1 MRDDSGSVRNLVIGM
16 LLVAAPF
23 AAAYFLTRSNENS
36 LFLLIIA
43 VFFVGL
49 ALAFAMASGL
59 QQVGT
64 IAFRL
69 SGRSSRDIVVVG
81 LGALSLL
88 TPWSIELAMGHLH
101 QIFGW
106 TNPVA
111 WVLAIGLL
119 LSVTESARPY
129 HGWALAA
136 SGLALLAWVGWAS
149 WLLTTPGFT
158 SLHFSFMPVDLFST
172 GWFAGLGGFLLAS
185 DGYASRQSR
194 DPVPGRPRD
203 VWLLALVPGMGL
215 VRLGFYARGR
225 AWLGAAVLAV
235 AFTAVSAVS
244 DSEFSYWAHYNTMPP
259 NRGRLDVVIGVIAL
273 GLVMLFSWIDTWRSL
288 RQRVVMGDWLAR
300 VRARSREG
308 R

>member
-1 MRDDSGSVRNLVIGM
+1 
-16 LLVAAPF
+16 
-23 AAAYFLTRSNENS
+23 
-36 LFLLIIA
+36 
-43 VFFVGL
+43 
-49 ALAFAMASGL
+49 
-59 QQVGT
+59 
-64 IAFRL
+64 
-69 SGRSSRDIVVVG
+69 
-81 LGALSLL
+81 
-88 TPWSIELAMGHLH
+88 
-101 QIFGW
+101 
-106 TNPVA
+106 VA

-119 LSVTESARPY
+119 LSVMESARPY

-158 SLHFSFMPVDLFST
+158 SLHFSFTPVDLLST
-172 GWFAGLGGFLLAS
+172 GWFAGLVGFLLAS
-185 DGYASRQSR
+185 DGYASRQSH
-194 DPVPGRPRD
+194 DQVPGRPRD
-203 VWLLALVPGMGL
+203 VWLFALVPGMGL

-235 AFTAVSAVS
+235 AFIAVSAVN